1 MSQDQLP
8 TSSNGKLPGIV
19 LNLEVRPR
27 AKRRT
32 FPPEYKLR
40 ILDEAA
46 QCIKTGER
54 GALLRREGLYS
65 SHLTHWR
72 RELHEGALAG
82 LKPKKRGRKTDPLA
96 AENAALRREIARL
109 EAKLERAETI
119 IEVQKKL
126 SQLLGLPIPDETN
139 ELPASTRLPRRS
151 GS

>member
-1 MSQDQLP
+1 MSHEQTLHP
-8 TSSNGKLPGIV
+8 SNGNLPYRM
-19 LNLEVRPR
+19 LDPEVTLK

-46 QCIKTGER
+46 HCTKPGER

-72 RELHEGALAG
+72 RELREGALNG
-82 LKPKKRGRKTDPLA
+82 LKPKKRGPKSDPLA
-96 AENAALRREIARL
+96 VENAQLKREIMRL
-109 EAKLERAETI
+109 QAKLGRAETI

-126 SQLLGLPIPDETN
+126 SQLLGLPTPSETDANN
-139 ELPASTRLPRRS
+139 ELPQ
-151 GS
+151 

>member
-1 MSQDQLP
+1 MSHDQLLHAG
-8 TSSNGKLPGIV
+8 NAKLPHPVPDPEVV
-19 LNLEVRPR
+19 LK

-46 QCIKTGER
+46 QCRKPGER

-72 RELHEGALAG
+72 RELREGALNG
-82 LKPKKRGRKTDPLA
+82 LKPKKRGPKSDPLTV
-96 AENAALRREIARL
+96 ENAQLRREIVRL
-109 EAKLERAETI
+109 QAKLERAETI

-126 SQLLGLPIPDETN
+126 SQLLGLPSPSETDAN
-139 ELPASTRLPRRS
+139 N
-151 GS
+151 GSSR